1 MKKSIASLAMLLL
14 FSFTLFPLQA
24 FAAGGEVKLSAAKQ
38 EAAVAVEIPGA
49 VQKDITSIQLS
60 LGITMDAQDQ
70 EKAKI
75 QFRFADTVT
84 GVFRDFRLRKDTQ
97 AITLYVAGTRNLF
110 EGDSLTL
117 GTLSITGIEGQAQVF
132 FCENS
137 LKTVNGA
144 YWEETLPEI
153 TGTPVILQKDGPV
166 SSSPSSETSSTS
178 SEAQTPSPDNPPA
191 SGNASTPAGNL
202 TRPSSKPASGNTAY
216 TKPPTGTADPGIST
230 VDKSGLAEAIQMAA
244 SLEEKSYT
252 AESFQALQAALTAAQ
267 TIYDN
272 PQVSQQEVDAATMN
286 LQNAIGALQTAGS
299 TIINGTSSEVS
310 DETEQASSKKTSD
323 KAGNNILYIV
333 LIVVGVLAAAGVIT
347 AILIVRRGKRPAQQ
361 QPFEN

>member
-14 FSFTLFPLQA
+14 FSFTLLPLQA

-38 EAAVAVEIPGA
+38 EAAVSVEIPGA

-70 EKAKI
+70 ERAKI
-75 QFRFADTVT
+75 QFQFADSVT
-84 GVFRDFRLRKDTQ
+84 GAFRDFRLRKDTQ
-97 AITLYVAGTRNLF
+97 AITLYVAGTKNLF

-117 GTLSITGIEGQAQVF
+117 GTLSVTGIEGQAQVF

-144 YWEETLPEI
+144 YWEETLSEA
-153 TGTPVILQKDGPV
+153 TGAPVILQKDGPV
-166 SSSPSSETSSTS
+166 SSSSSNAGQPSSSETQSPSS
-178 SEAQTPSPDNPPA
+178 DNPNSP
-191 SGNASTPAGNL
+191 SGNPTK
-202 TRPSSKPASGNTAY
+202 PSSKPASGNMGY
-216 TKPPTGTADPGIST
+216 TNPSKGTGTAESGIST

-244 SLEEKSYT
+244 ALEEKSYT
-252 AESFQALQAALTAAQ
+252 ADSYQALQAALTAAQ

-272 PQVSQQEVDAATMN
+272 PQVSQQEVDTATMN

-310 DETEQASSKKTSD
+310 DETEQASQKKASD
-323 KAGNNILYIV
+323 KSGNNMLYIV
-333 LIVVGVLAAAGVIT
+333 LIVVGVLAVAGVIT
-347 AILIVRRGKRPAQQ
+347 AILIVRRRKGPAKQ
-361 QPFEN
+361 

>member
-49 VQKDITSIQLS
+49 AQKDITSLQLS
-60 LGITMDAQDQ
+60 LGITMDGEDQ

-75 QFRFADTVT
+75 QFKFADSVT
-84 GVFRDFRLRKDTQ
+84 GAFRDFRLRKDTQ
-97 AITLYVAGTRNLF
+97 AITLYVAGTKNLF

-117 GTLSITGIEGQAQVF
+117 GTLSVTGIEGSAQVF

-144 YWEETLPEI
+144 YWEETLSEVK
-153 TGTPVILQKDGPV
+153 GTPVTLQKDGLV
-166 SSSPSSETSSTS
+166 SASSSSETSATS
-178 SEAQTPSPDNPPA
+178 SETQNPSPDNPPA
-191 SGNASTPAGNL
+191 SGNPSTPAGNPDQ
-202 TRPSSKPASGNTAY
+202 PSSKASGNTAY
-216 TKPPTGTADPGIST
+216 TKPPAGTAEPGFST
-230 VDKSGLAEAIQMAA
+230 VDKSGLAEAIQMAL

-252 AESFQALQAALTAAQ
+252 AESYQALQAALTAAQ
-267 TIYDN
+267 TAYDD

-299 TIINGTSSEVS
+299 TIINGESGQESE
-310 DETEQASSKKTSD
+310 ETEQASSKKTSD

-333 LIVVGVLAAAGVIT
+333 LIAVGVLAVAGVIT
-347 AILIVRRGKRPAQQ
+347 AILIVRRGKRPAKR
-361 QPFEN
+361 